1 MGLARWLRP
10 SASFVRN
17 AYAYTCPPRCGRCC
31 SQAACG
37 VDSAGAVPSGLFLRR
52 SAPHLPWMKAAA
64 MPKLA
69 SMPALHAKL
78 PPPRPLV
85 WHRYID
91 NHWRPQQATKVRNAL
106 PRHRANRISVCTS
119 PRAEGP
125 YVEHLVRSEV
135 SAGAHRL
142 SPADDREGEPGYPV
156 PSRSYA
162 EGATDYMRAP
172 VGSQALLR
180 IGSSATSRS
189 SVELRRAE

>member
-1 MGLARWLRP
+1 MRAVV
-10 SASFVRN
+10 ASISKFCEKRVCVYVSPTMWQMLLSGGVRRRQRGRGAKWFVS
-17 AYAYTCPPRCGRCC
+17 PP
-31 SQAACG
+31 
-37 VDSAGAVPSGLFLRR
+37 L
-52 SAPHLPWMKAAA
+52 APHLPWMKAAA

-106 PRHRANRISVCTS
+106 PRHRTNRISVCTS

-156 PSRSYA
+156 PSRSHA